1 MREIINEYPR
11 GALVGE
17 PVLVEEAFDLLE
29 EDGRLLN
36 TWCTVL
42 MLAVILACFRS
53 VRWLL
58 LPLSVVQLTLAATRG
73 AIVASGLQLS
83 MVSSMLGA
91 IVTVVGV
98 ATVVHV
104 IVRYR
109 EARRSGLPPRT
120 ALESTMEQ
128 LAGPVAFACLTDA
141 AGFAALM
148 VSSVGP
154 VQDFGLMMGLGSFLV
169 LPSVILLT
177 PSLALFADG
186 APSREDASGGSS
198 VLGQWLERALAWAQ
212 RHAVALGVV
221 GVVLTAAAV
230 IGSTRLQVETAFTRN
245 FRQDTR
251 IVQQYQ
257 FVEDNFGGAGVWELL
272 IPVPATPAGNSQTSR
287 PAGGAELPPPPTPV
301 LTEVLAL
308 ERELVESAPLLTKA
322 ISIADSFQAALGRFD
337 RMGFMGRA
345 ALSAAWRKMRSDM
358 PEFIDTLYNVD
369 PETGQAWIHVLL
381 RAPEQLGA
389 EEKTA
394 LIREVES
401 LARERFEG
409 AEATGY
415 YVLLANLIESLLAD
429 QWLTFGV
436 SAGIVTAMMAVA
448 FRSVPLAVATMI
460 PNTVPVFVLFGAM
473 GWLGLPVNMGAAMIA
488 AVSVGLSV
496 DGSIHYIMLY
506 QRLRRGGADVDAALG
521 RAQNSVGRAATY
533 ATLALMVGFGTL
545 VASDFVPTIYFGVL
559 VSLSM
564 IGGLIGN
571 LLVLPLLIRAVDRR
585 AYVAGGLDR

>member
-1 MREIINEYPR
+1 
-11 GALVGE
+11 
-17 PVLVEEAFDLLE
+17 
-29 EDGRLLN
+29 
-36 TWCTVL
+36 
-42 MLAVILACFRS
+42 
-53 VRWLL
+53 
-58 LPLSVVQLTLAATRG
+58 
-73 AIVASGLQLS
+73 
-83 MVSSMLGA
+83 
-91 IVTVVGV
+91 VVGV

-109 EARRSGLPPRT
+109 EARRTGLEPRA
-120 ALESTMEQ
+120 ALASTMEQ

-169 LPSVILLT
+169 LPSVVLLT
-177 PSLALFADG
+177 PSLALFADS
-186 APSREDASGGSS
+186 APSREDASGRGR
-198 VLGQWLERALAWAQ
+198 LGEWLERVLTWAQ
-212 RHAVALGVV
+212 RYA
-221 GVVLTAAAV
+221 VVLGIIGVLLTVAALF
-230 IGSTRLQVETAFTRN
+230 GSARLQVETAFTRN
-245 FRQDTR
+245 FRSDTR
-251 IVQQYQ
+251 IVEQYQ
-257 FVEDNFGGAGVWELL
+257 FVENNFGGAGVWELL
-272 IPVPATPAGNSQTSR
+272 IPVPESLTRDATENGEANL
-287 PAGGAELPPPPTPV
+287 AELPPPTPV
-301 LTEVLAL
+301 LTGVLGL
-308 ERELVESAPLLTKA
+308 EQELIDSAPLLTKA

-337 RMGFMGRA
+337 QMGFMGRA
-345 ALSAAWRKMRSDM
+345 ALSAAWGKMRSDM
-358 PEFIDTLYNVD
+358 PEFIGTLYNVD
-369 PETGQAWIHVLL
+369 PETGRAWIHVLL

-401 LARERFEG
+401 IARKRFEG

-436 SAGIVTAMMAVA
+436 SAGIVAAMMAVA
-448 FRSVPLAVATMI
+448 FRSVPLAVVTMI

-506 QRLRRGGADVDAALG
+506 QRLRRGGADVDAALA

-545 VASDFVPTIYFGVL
+545 MASDFVPTIFFGVL

-571 LLVLPLLIRAVDRR
+571 LLVLPILIRVVDRR
-585 AYVAGGLDR
+585 GYA